1 MRFVLTFMML
11 LVVSFVEASP
21 APDWVFGKGHP
32 SYDPD
37 QYLMGVGYSKENT
50 VSASESARAELIKSI
65 RVQVNSTLK
74 DYKSTDKSFSEAT
87 ISSESDFLL
96 EGSQVKDGWY
106 DEDKGIF
113 YSLVVI
119 KRQYVLDTLSELIDN
134 IITKNSLTLRQ
145 ADTFYNNG
153 NVLKALVYYYDGYVE
168 SSKLL
173 PYIQTYKSVIMEP
186 NTKIVGSNYNL
197 LFKEKIQNIVDHI
210 NLEKVSGTMDGET
223 ISLKVRATHKGRGID
238 NFPVKFYS
246 VYNKHVEKSFCR
258 SDGCGIRVAI
268 KGILNKNNHI
278 FMKAVVDI
286 ATLEK
291 FFTYNLSEKLFN
303 HFILLNVSYKFL
315 YIKEENVAKQTI
327 KKNEQRRAKRKRY
340 TYTEEPFK
348 TLEREMQAQRNRQQN
363 RPTNNSGLWDI
374 NPPGCEVGCGVP
386 PLRVY
391 PGTEP
396 RRRGNINF
404 NIGFGKGRN
413 RVNINIFKRW

>member
-1 MRFVLTFMML
+1 MML

-37 QYLMGVGYSKENT
+37 QYLMGVGFSKENT

-65 RVQVNSTLK
+65 RVKVNSTLK

-87 ISSESDFLL
+87 IRSESDFLL

-106 DEDKGIF
+106 DEEKEIF

-186 NTKIVGSNYNL
+186 TNQVLEENYNL

-210 NLEKVSGTMDGET
+210 DLEKVSASIDYET
-223 ISLKVRATHKGRGID
+223 VYLKVRVTHKGRGID

-246 VYNKHVEKSFCR
+246 VYNNHVEKAFCR
-258 SDGCGIRVAI
+258 SDGCSIRVAV

-286 ATLEK
+286 ASLEK
-291 FFTYNLSEKLFN
+291 FFNYNLNENLFN
-303 HFILLNVSYKFL
+303 HFILLNVSYKSL
-315 YIKEENVAKQTI
+315 YNKEENVAKYNMH
-327 KKNEQRRAKRKRY
+327 KNQQKRY
-340 TYTEEPFK
+340 VRQSIEQAVPVQRKSEPTLFSNNQESEIAAAEERVRTNDYHGMRCKRFDINDVICRIEWGIGWKPK
-348 TLEREMQAQRNRQQN
+348 VQN
-363 RPTNNSGLWDI
+363 R
-374 NPPGCEVGCGVP
+374 
-386 PLRVY
+386 
-391 PGTEP
+391 
-396 RRRGNINF
+396 
-404 NIGFGKGRN
+404 GFSL
-413 RVNINIFKRW
+413 NIFKRW